1 MTAKEIRSFVKYYDV
16 TQGNIYKFCCFL
28 FVDVKSD
35 VTISSSKLSI
45 KYNLLEGISVSVQC
59 N

>member
-16 TQGNIYKFCCFL
+16 TQGNIYKFSCFL

-45 KYNLLEGISVSVQC
+45 KYNPLEGISVCVQC